1 MLHDV
6 HHRWFLQ
13 GNCSE
18 AGPAPAGFG
27 LTEPLPLGA
36 CAIYVEQEFMDT
48 IQEVTLWMSNLY
60 LVLAPT
66 VGAKPSGLILHVRL
80 LSLDLCLDLQP
91 LIAGFYPGL

>member
-1 MLHDV
+1 
-6 HHRWFLQ
+6 
-13 GNCSE
+13 
-18 AGPAPAGFG
+18 
-27 LTEPLPLGA
+27 
-36 CAIYVEQEFMDT
+36 MDT

-91 LIAGFYPGL
+91 LIAGSYPGL